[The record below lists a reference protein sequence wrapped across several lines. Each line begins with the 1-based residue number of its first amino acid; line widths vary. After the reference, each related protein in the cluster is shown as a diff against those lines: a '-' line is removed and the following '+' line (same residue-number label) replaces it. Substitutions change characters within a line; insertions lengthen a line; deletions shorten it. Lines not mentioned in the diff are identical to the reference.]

1 MSYNPVNRRRT
12 AYGIEGE
19 QTLSRLVLS
28 DGFDIV
34 SGQAIIKTKYD
45 STTPETGALI
55 VQGGGLGVS
64 KNVYIGN
71 DLHVLCR
78 NAGVIELGS
87 DYVQIPSTL
96 QLNSR
101 LVTDILPND
110 DSLRNLGND
119 ELRWNN
125 LSVNQITNPGSISI
139 FSESTDDDVG
149 VTINKLRL
157 SGPFNV
163 TDNAHF
169 GKDVTID
176 GHTEA
181 HSATFTTDDGDFNIQ
196 GPGNFNVETD
206 EYNTHCQTVSLSVKD
221 TVRGVS
227 IATEDDGVPFFFGNQ
242 NSICTFNGKL
252 VLVKGDLEVQGGTTI
267 IQSQTVTIADKNI
280 ELGIPDDGTQP
291 TDATADGG
299 GVILK
304 GDTDKFIQWFG
315 AGDAV
320 SPNAWGFSD
329 NIDVYPGKYVR
340 TDTVKGRT
348 ADSGLS
354 LWDDAECVLTLKGG
368 RVGLANTSPEVA
380 FQIDASDAIGIPWGD
395 TSQRPDPSVVQFGM
409 MRYNTDQHCFEGYNE
424 GPVWTPLG
432 GCKSVDQQTY
442 ITVMADD
449 NITNNNQL
457 RIFTA
462 GTQVAVIDESG
473 RFGLN
478 QDTPV
483 VSLQIDG
490 SDAIRI
496 PIGSDAERPLS
507 STVLQGMVRYNTDR
521 HRYEGFMEDVWSP
534 LGGLMSL
541 DADTFIT
548 MLADDNLA
556 NEDQIRL
563 FTAGSQVAVVDQQGR
578 LGIGTT
584 SPVVQLQLEGV
595 DALKIAVGSTSERP
609 DPSLVTEGM
618 IRYNSEI
625 QRYEGYGAGGAWVAM
640 GGVVDIAQSTYISVL
655 SDDLAS
661 DVHRIRFFTDGNE
674 VADLDDQGRLGLGT
688 LYPQARLSV
697 SGGCIIGS
705 AYCADLDVQAPDDG
719 LIVQTCLGVGLP
731 ETIAVLNIVDLAGR
745 TCIGSSWAGVNVAP
759 ADGLLV
765 QGVVGIGTSDPLSYL
780 DLAGNIAIGE
790 TYAGSCVA
798 PENGLLV
805 EGIVGIGT
813 PSPEVTVDIIGHDA
827 MRMPVGSQAERP
839 DAPDYGMIRYNT
851 YRNRYEA
858 VALAGSNNN
867 GQQVWMAL
875 NSVCNDTGRSY
886 ISTYDPMNGFNMEE
900 IWFYTSALFSDDA
913 GATSGLAMR
922 IDSHGNVGIGGS
934 GTRALGSIIDIQSPQ
949 TEQFT
954 LRYDDRNYATMWIDA
969 NGNFRIKNYAANDIT
984 HGDFNLQPSGTYN
997 KVLIGNPTDLLD
1009 PANIP
1014 VKLSVLGYIYTSQAI
1029 KFPDGSLQDKSTS
1042 NDPNGRP
1049 YGQWYLGDATAG
1061 AKKMW
1066 QPIDT
1071 TLVAI
1076 GTDLPTGKLTVA
1088 SASGDDPA
1096 MTHLELRYSDDK
1108 FGTFKIDSSGT
1119 MNITSGLQSDSDILL
1134 NPTGNV
1140 GVLVDSAAASLHV
1153 NYDLFLQANN
1163 SPNNTTTSTGLY
1175 MRYQTYQNSTPA
1187 HGLIAAGNNSTATPA
1202 PLYISASQLLI
1213 NPVPQYVGISTST
1226 PQSQLSV
1233 GGNMSLG
1240 QNYASDYGAPVDGM
1254 IVEGCVA
1261 VGTHS
1266 TSASF
1271 EAFAPTQSVSVRATQ
1286 RDADMYG
1293 LVVGNTLAS
1302 TTVTDGLR
1310 VWSDDICNVYL
1321 ESYALSSPQ
1330 SLNLQPSA
1338 GKITMGSATSD
1349 AQLTITQPST
1359 VTNQPVLSMHQANG
1373 VAPFTAF
1380 TGTAIAGNITNNLVV
1395 NDVNVTAAT
1404 IKAFVQVHVT
1414 DTGGVI
1420 PAGTFYMPL
1429 YTLIT

>member
-19 QTLSRLVLS
+19 STLSRLVLS

-34 SGQAIIKTKYD
+34 SGQAIIKTKFD

-64 KNVYIGN
+64 KNVYVGN

-78 NAGVIELGS
+78 NAGVIQLGS
-87 DYVQIPSTL
+87 DYVSIPSTL

-119 ELRWNN
+119 ALRWNN

-139 FSESTDDDVG
+139 FSESTDDSVG
-149 VTINKLRL
+149 VSISKLQL

-163 TDNAHF
+163 SDDAHF
-169 GKDVTID
+169 AKNVTID

-181 HSATFTTDDGDFNIQ
+181 HSATFTTDDGDFDIQ
-196 GPGNFNVETD
+196 GPGNFNVQTD
-206 EYNTHCQTVSLSVKD
+206 EYNTDCQSITLSVKD
-221 TVRGVS
+221 TVKGVS

-252 VLVKGDLEVQGGTTI
+252 VLVKGDLEVQGGTTV
-267 IQSQTVTIADKNI
+267 IQSQTVTVTDKNI
-280 ELGIPDDGTQP
+280 ELGVPDDGTQP

-304 GDTDKFIQWFG
+304 GDTDKYIQWFG
-315 AGDAV
+315 SGDAI
-320 SPNAWGFSD
+320 SPDAWGFSD

-340 TDTVKGRT
+340 ADLVKGRSP
-348 ADSGLS
+348 DSGLS
-354 LWDDAECVLTLKGG
+354 LWDDAECVLTLKSG
-368 RVGLANTSPEVA
+368 RVGLNNATPSIA

-395 TSQRPDPSVVQFGM
+395 MSQRPDASVVRLGM
-409 MRYNTDQHCFEGYNE
+409 MRYNTEQHCFEGYSE
-424 GPVWTPLG
+424 GPVWNPLG

-442 ITVMADD
+442 VTVMADD
-449 NITNNNQL
+449 NITNNNEF
-457 RIFTA
+457 RVFTA
-462 GTQVAVIDESG
+462 GTQVAVIDDSG
-473 RFGLN
+473 RLGLN
-478 QDTPV
+478 QVAPV
-483 VSLQIDG
+483 VALQIDG

-496 PIGSDAERPLS
+496 PIGSDADRPGITLE
-507 STVLQGMVRYNTDR
+507 GMLRYNTDR

-548 MLADDNLA
+548 MLADDNLT
-556 NEDQIRL
+556 NDNHIRL
-563 FTAGSQVAVVDQQGR
+563 FTAGSQVAVFDSQGR
-578 LGIGTT
+578 FGVGTT
-584 SPVVQLQLEGV
+584 DPVVQFQLEGV
-595 DALKIAVGSTSERP
+595 DAIKIASGSTSQRP
-609 DPSLVTEGM
+609 DSSLVEEGM

-625 QRYEGYGAGGAWVAM
+625 QRYEGYGAGGAWVAL
-640 GGVVDIAQSTYISVL
+640 GGVVDIEQSTYISVL
-655 SDDLAS
+655 TDDLAS
-661 DVHRIRFFTDGNE
+661 DVHRIRFFTDGDE
-674 VADLDDQGRLGLGT
+674 VANLDDQGRLGLGT
-688 LYPQARLSV
+688 LYPQARLSI

-705 AYCADLDVQAPDDG
+705 TYCSDLDVLAPDDG
-719 LIVQTCLGVGLP
+719 LIVQSVLGVGLP
-731 ETIAVLNIVDLAGR
+731 DSLPVLNIVDLAGK
-745 TCIGSSWAGVNVAP
+745 TCIGSSWAGINVAP

-765 QGVVGIGTSDPLSYL
+765 QGIVGIGTPNPLSYM
-780 DLAGNIAIGE
+780 DLAGNLAIGQ
-790 TYAGSCVA
+790 TYAGTNVA
-798 PENGLLV
+798 PDNGLLV

-813 PSPEVTVDIIGHDA
+813 PSPAVTLDIIGNDA

-839 DAPDYGMIRYNT
+839 DAPDYGMMRYNT

-867 GQQVWMAL
+867 GQQVWMAM
-875 NSVCNDTGRSY
+875 NSVCNDTGRSF
-886 ISTYDPMNGFNMEE
+886 ISTYDPMNGFSMEE

-913 GATSGLAMR
+913 GATAGLAMR
-922 IDSHGNVGIGGS
+922 IDPSGNIGIGGS
-934 GTRALGSIIDIQSPQ
+934 GTRPLGSIVDIQSPE

-954 LRYDDRNYATMWIDA
+954 LRYDNQNYATMWIDS

-984 HGDFNLQPSGTYN
+984 YGDFNLQPAGTYN

-1029 KFPDGSLQDKSTS
+1029 KFPDGSLQNTSTS
-1042 NDPNGRP
+1042 NDPSGRP
-1049 YGQWYLGDATAG
+1049 FGQWYLGDETAG

-1096 MTHLELRYSDDK
+1096 MTHLELRYSDDN
-1108 FGTFKIDSSGT
+1108 FGTFKVDSSGT
-1119 MNITSGLQSDSDILL
+1119 MNITAGLQGDSDILL

-1153 NYDLFLQANN
+1153 DYDLFLQANN

-1175 MRYQTYQNSTPA
+1175 MRYQTYQDNTPA

-1202 PLYISASQLLI
+1202 PLYISASELLI
-1213 NPVPQYVGISTST
+1213 NPVPQYVGISTTT

-1240 QNYASDYGAPVDGM
+1240 QSYASDFSAPIDGL
-1254 IVEGCVA
+1254 IVEGSVA
-1261 VGTHS
+1261 VGTQS

-1271 EAFAPTQSVSVRATQ
+1271 EAYAPTQPVSVRATQ
-1286 RDADMYG
+1286 RNASMYG
-1293 LVVGNTLAS
+1293 LVVGNIQAS
-1302 TTVTDGLR
+1302 TSVSDGMR
-1310 VWSDDICNVYL
+1310 VWSDNSCNIYL
-1321 ESYALSSPQ
+1321 ESYALSAPK

-1338 GKITMGSATSD
+1338 GPITIGSVTSD

-1359 VTNQPVLSMHQANG
+1359 LSTQPVLSMHQMNG

-1395 NDVNVTAAT
+1395 NDTNVTAAT

-1414 DTGGVI
+1414 DTAGII
-1420 PAGTFYMPL
+1420 PAGTFFMPL
-1429 YTLIT
+1429 YTLN